1 MLAAKPVILALH
13 DEKRPATQFLA
24 AAQAASVDVKLPCLA
39 EMALYRE
46 FNHLAEA
53 QHYEEYFS
61 ILSGKAEP
69 DVIKICEI
77 PEDKREG
84 FIIRSTIQ
92 VISDLPAG
100 KQDRPDGDLHWDC
113 PEDVQRCGVIA
124 GHRARQG
131 VASRLG
137 GSLAR
142 DSAHARRARR

>member
-46 FNHLAEA
+46 LNHLAEA
-53 QHYEEYFS
+53 EHYEEYFS

-84 FIIRSTIQ
+84 LIIRSTI
-92 VISDLPAG
+92 
-100 KQDRPDGDLHWDC
+100 K
-113 PEDVQRCGVIA
+113 VIA
-124 GHRARQG
+124 DLSRQKT
-131 VASRLG
+131 R
-137 GSLAR
+137 
-142 DSAHARRARR
+142 